1 MMQEYGGI
9 GRILPVRILD
19 AIRGMNRLARRK
31 TRIRG
36 YRVLAALLGLFAVT
50 LLVKF
55 PGKAVSLERQQEQ
68 LEMAASLYYDA
79 QSKNNQLRTELS
91 EINTA
96 DFIERT
102 ARREYGYCWYGE
114 TIYEV
119 GNLDEFEQ
127 EPEFEAVSYTHLTL
141 DEARIDINVPFEYW
155 KRKITEEEAKESAR
169 HLLMGKYGYGEDVME
184 GFRYEAQE
192 QEGII
197 VVRAYPFEEM
207 EDEYFTLKYHYDGRL
222 SSDEIPDILD
232 FSAYTKEVQETGVP
246 IQFYTHEQRAAY
258 SQIYIPKVEA
268 AGRLNPRSAEVKYHS
283 LFTNH
288 VYGVPTPEDMPE
300 EEAMEIARNALVK
313 EFGCTWDWLRVG
325 SGYFDITDP
334 DAPLWKLLAVH
345 SDEKEVWD
353 RYIVRVNARTGEVVA
368 AFEVTGDTPLEEM
381 Y

>member
-1 MMQEYGGI
+1 MKKGMT
-9 GRILPVRILD
+9 IL
-19 AIRGMNRLARRK
+19 
-31 TRIRG
+31 
-36 YRVLAALLGLFAVT
+36 LAALLCALGIGAWGENLPVEEAEEAAYHLMIGDFGYRPEEAAGFRYEGWMEEGSISTYVRVYT
-50 LLVKF
+50 DS
-55 PGKAVSLERQQEQ
+55 GQE
-68 LEMAASLYYDA
+68 AYI
-79 QSKNNQLRTELS
+79 ELCYW
-91 EINTA
+91 N
-96 DFIERT
+96 D
-102 ARREYGYCWYGE
+102 G
-114 TIYEV
+114 
-119 GNLDEFEQ
+119 
-127 EPEFEAVSYTHLTL
+127 TL

-169 HLLMGKYGYGEDVME
+169 HLLMEKYGYGEDVME